1 LEAAQ
6 KAATDAQTAPTNPSQ
21 SSGDEEASGAPDSV
35 EKPAPTP
42 DYAAGLIPNNPP
54 PTPLAAPPTPQP
66 PLPPSIPTLTPLKA
80 NTMASSVRPPAQTLG
95 VIAPPASPGGPQI
108 VRIVTPGTNP
118 SLTTPAV
125 YRLVQPTNATGQT
138 VPVSTISTSA
148 QPAAPPKK
156 SVALM
161 LTVSFQTSS
170 LLGNFR
176 HILFIIFHYLN
187 IA

>member
-1 LEAAQ
+1 MHSPLELEAAQ
-6 KAATDAQTAPTNPSQ
+6 KAATDAQTAPANPAQS
-21 SSGDEEASGAPDSV
+21 SSGDEEVGGAPDVV

-66 PLPPSIPTLTPLKA
+66 PPSIPTLTPLKA
-80 NTMASSVRPPAQTLG
+80 NTLAPSVRPPAPTLG

-125 YRLVQPTNATGQT
+125 YRLVQPTNATGQP

-148 QPAAPPKK
+148 QPAAPAKK

-161 LTVSFQTSS
+161 LTVSCRMLQYCAK
-170 LLGNFR
+170 
-176 HILFIIFHYLN
+176 FHLVR
-187 IA
+187 